1 MNLLDLMQGS
11 VSSETDTM
19 NTFKLSDIPLSPDES
34 IDEFMH
40 GRLRLIQPR
49 RGYRFS
55 IDAVLLAQFVTT
67 KVGDMVV
74 DLGTGCGII
83 PLLLLLT
90 RHLSHVLGLE
100 IQSDLAGQAFRN
112 ASLNG
117 VAGKMS
123 VVVADVR
130 NAPLSPLSTD
140 VVVCNPPYRQ
150 FATGR
155 INPNPQ
161 KAIARHE
168 ILLGL
173 DDILKTSKR
182 ILKIGG
188 RMALI
193 YPAVRVVDMMAR
205 MRSHGVEPKRI
216 RFIHPSGESESKLV
230 LVEGT
235 AGGRRGI
242 KVLPPLLD
250 PKDLPILS

>member
-1 MNLLDLMQGS
+1 MKTLKS
-11 VSSETDTM
+11 
-19 NTFKLSDIPLSPDES
+19 SDIPLQADES

-49 RGYRFS
+49 CGYRFS

-67 KVGDMVV
+67 RAGDKVV

-90 RHLSHVLGLE
+90 RPVSHVVGLE
-100 IQSDLAGQAFRN
+100 IQPDLAGQAFRN
-112 ASLNG
+112 AWLNG

-123 VVVADVR
+123 VVIADAG
-130 NAPLSPLSTD
+130 NAPLPPLSTD
-140 VVVCNPPYRQ
+140 LVVCNPPYRQ
-150 FATGR
+150 IATGR
-155 INPNPQ
+155 VNPNPQ

-168 ILLGL
+168 ILLAL

-188 RMALI
+188 RLALI
-193 YPAVRVVDMMAR
+193 YPSVRIVDMMAR
-205 MRSHGVEPKRI
+205 MRYHGVEPKRI
-216 RFIHPSGESESKLV
+216 RFIHSDGKSESKLV

-250 PKDLPILS
+250 PRELPILS

>member
-1 MNLLDLMQGS
+1 MKTLKS
-11 VSSETDTM
+11 
-19 NTFKLSDIPLSPDES
+19 SDIPLQADES

-49 RGYRFS
+49 CGYRFS
-55 IDAVLLAQFVTT
+55 IDAVLLSQFVTT
-67 KVGDMVV
+67 KAGDRVV

-90 RHLSHVLGLE
+90 MPVSHVVGLE
-100 IQSDLAGQAFRN
+100 IQPDLAGQAFRN
-112 ASLNG
+112 ARLNG

-123 VVVADVR
+123 VVIADAR
-130 NAPLSPLSTD
+130 NAPLPPLSTD
-140 VVVCNPPYRQ
+140 LVVCNPPYRQ
-150 FATGR
+150 IATGR
-155 INPNPQ
+155 VNPNPQ

-168 ILLGL
+168 ILLAL

-182 ILKIGG
+182 ILKTGG
-188 RMALI
+188 RLALI
-193 YPAVRVVDMMAR
+193 YPSVRMVDMMAR

-250 PKDLPILS
+250 PRELPILS